1 MADDR
6 RFQLDELL
14 IRPGCYLNPQTEVL
28 VVVDDSPSIDGE
40 IFNLEEFEGADWVL
54 ISDEVPVDEASRD
67 ELLEDF
73 QAHYHGGDGRDVSE
87 RAVEDPDEDLD
98 DNGDDPRVV
107 PRPGEAVPS
116 LSLAVRPIHY
126 LGVFIPTAVV
136 LEIAGA
142 TPLLIFSAAALG
154 VIPCAAVMGEATE
167 AIAARTGPGIGGLL
181 NVTFGNAPE
190 LIIAFF
196 ALEAGLQEVV
206 KASIVGSII
215 GNILLVLG
223 AAMLV
228 GGLPR
233 DKQTFSA
240 TAANAQVAMLFL
252 ALAALILP
260 ALFQLIHGGGLPSIG
275 DERVDFGSE
284 LEQISFGVALILLA
298 TYVAGLLF
306 SLKTHRAVFNP
317 YSEGEEEET
326 HHWSP
331 KRAGSSSRPP
341 PCLVGLMSEILVGSI
356 EEASH
361 DIGLSEFFVGVFIVA
376 IVGNAAEHWVAVLVA
391 AKDKMD
397 LAVNIA
403 IGSSAQIALFVAPLL
418 VLLSFVVGPAP
429 MALVFNGYELGG
441 LVFAVLIA
449 NLVTQ
454 EGESNWFEGAQLLA
468 LYAVL
473 GLVFYFA

>member
-1 MADDR
+1 VCASAEAAVKPIVCRAM
-6 RFQLDELL
+6 
-14 IRPGCYLNPQTEVL
+14 RPV
-28 VVVDDSPSIDGE
+28 
-40 IFNLEEFEGADWVL
+40 
-54 ISDEVPVDEASRD
+54 
-67 ELLEDF
+67 
-73 QAHYHGGDGRDVSE
+73 
-87 RAVEDPDEDLD
+87 
-98 DNGDDPRVV
+98 
-107 PRPGEAVPS
+107 
-116 LSLAVRPIHY
+116 HY
-126 LGVFIPTAVV
+126 LGVFIPAAVALELAHAGPV
-136 LEIAGA
+136 LVFG
-142 TPLLIFSAAALG
+142 AAALA

-196 ALEAGLQEVV
+196 ALNEGLQEVV

-215 GNILLVLG
+215 GNILLVMG

-233 DKQTFSA
+233 EKQTFSQ
-240 TAANAQVAMLFL
+240 TAANAQCAMLML
-252 ALAALILP
+252 AVAALVFP
-260 ALFQLIHGGGLPSIG
+260 AIFQLIHGGGLPAVG
-275 DERVDFGSE
+275 EERVDFGSE
-284 LEQISFGVALILLA
+284 LERLSLGVAIVLLLSYA
-298 TYVAGLLF
+298 AGLWF

-317 YSEGEEEET
+317 FGDQDEEEA
-326 HHWSP
+326 HHWP
-331 KRAGSSSRPP
+331 VRRAAIYLAISAVA
-341 PCLVGLMSEILVGSI
+341 VGLMSEILVGSI
-356 EEASH
+356 SEASGE
-361 DIGLSEFFVGVFIVA
+361 IGLSEFFVGVFIVA

-418 VLLSFVVGPAP
+418 VLLSFVVGPEP

-441 LVFAVLIA
+441 MLFAVLIA

-454 EGESNWFEGAQLLA
+454 DGESNWFEGVQLLS